1 MIRAFNPAGGST
13 TGTLASRTG
22 STDPSS
28 AISAWSS
35 LARREVRAHRGRLGG
50 LERPEH
56 EGARHLDDLV
66 VGQDGHG
73 IRAAHDDP
81 PSRFRRM
88 ASRPSRIRLL
98 TVPSGVAVRSAISC
112 WVSPPK

>member
-13 TGTLASRTG
+13 TGTLCGQDRQRGPELGDLGVVLRAG
-22 STDPSS
+22 
-28 AISAWSS
+28 
-35 LARREVRAHRGRLGG
+35 REMRAHGGRLGG
-50 LERPEH
+50 FERAEH
-56 EGARHLDDLV
+56 EGAAHLDDLV
-66 VGQDGHG
+66 VGQL
-73 IRAAHDDP
+73 AHRIGPAHAEP

-88 ASRPSRIRLL
+88 ASSPSRIRLL